1 MRQRHRLGN
10 FEYLGSLCCIACRHF
25 PHNIPMADMAVDV
38 IPGFTFSAKMEDN
51 CVLTIALI
59 GYN

>member
-10 FEYLGSLCCIACRHF
+10 FEYLGSLRCIARRHF

-38 IPGFTFSAKMEDN
+38 IPGFTFSAKWK
-51 CVLTIALI
+51 TIV
-59 GYN
+59 Y